1 MKRAV
6 FLTILAA
13 SAFIAAGAASAGD
26 FGLGAT
32 VGEPT
37 GISAKTWF
45 NDRSAMDFAFAWSL
59 DDNESFN
66 IHADYLIHDYRVF
79 NVTRGK
85 LPLYYGIGGRLL
97 NTSDTRVGIR
107 GVIGLDYLFASSPL
121 DLFFE
126 IAPVL
131 DFAPDTQMDLEGGVG
146 MRFYFR

>member
-1 MKRAV
+1 M
-6 FLTILAA
+6 
-13 SAFIAAGAASAGD
+13 
-26 FGLGAT
+26 
-32 VGEPT
+32 
-37 GISAKTWF
+37 
-45 NDRSAMDFAFAWSL
+45 
-59 DDNESFN
+59 
-66 IHADYLIHDYRVF
+66 
-79 NVTRGK
+79 
-85 LPLYYGIGGRLL
+85 PLYYGIGGRLL

>member
-1 MKRAV
+1 MRRTAV
-6 FLTILAA
+6 LTVVAASVIFAA
-13 SAFIAAGAASAGD
+13 SAASARD

-45 NDRSAMDFAFAWSL
+45 NDRSAMDFALAWSL
-59 DDNESFN
+59 DEDEAFN
-66 IHADYLIHDYRVF
+66 FHADYLIHDYRVF
-79 NVTRGK
+79 NVTRGA

-107 GVIGLDYLFASSPL
+107 GVIGLDYLFSSSPL
-121 DLFFE
+121 DLFLE
-126 IAPVL
+126 VAPVL
-131 DFAPDTQMDLEGGVG
+131 DLTPGTQMDLEGGVG